1 MTAHA
6 EKRRHERVS
15 VDIPVFWG
23 RKPDTRKQERVI
35 NLSAGGCFIRTEEA
49 VEPGRDVFVQL
60 WLPGLRPVAG
70 EVRYRIE
77 HYGLGVEFKGVAQL
91 TADLLA
97 DMVEFYSKRAG
108 G

>member
-1 MTAHA
+1 MTAYP

-15 VDIPVFWG
+15 VDISVFWG
-23 RKPDTRKQERVI
+23 HKTDCRKQERVI

-49 VEPGRDVFVQL
+49 VEPGRYVFVQL
-60 WLPGLRPVAG
+60 WLPGLRPVTG

-77 HYGLGVEFKGVAQL
+77 HYGLGVEFKAVAPL

-97 DMVEFYSKRAG
+97 DLVEFYSRRAG